1 MQEPETIDVLTIGAG
16 GGAYPAA
23 FWLARRGRRVVMVDP
38 KGVLSGNCLAE
49 GCVPSKAV
57 REMAHHLA
65 RHRRFH
71 SYGVGGKTTVDY
83 AKIIGHKDDV
93 QRRRYLQHGEEL
105 ARSRNVELIKG
116 KAGFEDAHMVTVET
130 DTGTRRYSAHHII
143 VASGSDVF
151 VPPIPGAELCLTSSD
166 FYRLNPTLK
175 VLPSTLT
182 VIGGGYIGVETAS
195 FYAAL
200 GVHVTLLQRGSQL
213 LLGMD
218 PDMIAMLVPLLDP
231 NIRWILDADVDRI
244 ERMERGLRVHY
255 RQGGGSQELLSDQV
269 LMAAGRRPVIP
280 DGLTALGIDV
290 GHAGIV
296 VNSALQT
303 SHPHI
308 YACGDVNGR
317 VPLFHAA
324 VRESLVAA
332 HNIAAGD
339 VPTDTMDF
347 TTVPTTIFTL
357 PAAAYVGMTRTAAAQ
372 NGMTFLEAGYE
383 FSEDSRAQIYGE
395 TEGSL
400 RLFFEPA
407 SLRLMGGWVVG
418 IDADNLIGEIGLACA
433 NGLTAHQLAAFAD
446 QHPMA
451 SEGIGHAARSLL
463 SAEW

>member
-1 MQEPETIDVLTIGAG
+1 
-16 GGAYPAA
+16 
-23 FWLARRGRRVVMVDP
+23 
-38 KGVLSGNCLAE
+38 
-49 GCVPSKAV
+49 
-57 REMAHHLA
+57 
-65 RHRRFH
+65 
-71 SYGVGGKTTVDY
+71 
-83 AKIIGHKDDV
+83 
-93 QRRRYLQHGEEL
+93 
-105 ARSRNVELIKG
+105 
-116 KAGFEDAHMVTVET
+116 MVTVET